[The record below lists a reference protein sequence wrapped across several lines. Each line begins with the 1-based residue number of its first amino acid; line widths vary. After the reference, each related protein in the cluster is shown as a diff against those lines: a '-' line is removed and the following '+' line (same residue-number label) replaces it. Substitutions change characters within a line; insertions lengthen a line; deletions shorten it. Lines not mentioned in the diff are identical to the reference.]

1 MAGGAVVV
9 GAGLTGATAAL
20 TLRREGYDEPVTLVG
35 AEPHPPYERPPLSKT
50 FLRGESPFETA
61 LVEPE
66 TAYADQAIDL
76 RQGAR
81 VTGVDLAER
90 TIALDGGEVIPF
102 DRLVLATGARNRRF
116 PIPGLDLPGVFAL
129 RTVEESSAIREAAS
143 KGGRA
148 VIAGMGF
155 IGSEVAAS
163 LRTMGLEVTTVDGG
177 PVPLARV
184 FGESIGSVLAGV
196 HRDHGV
202 NLVTGDRVAA
212 FEGGARVERVLTA
225 KGERLD
231 CDLAVVGLGVEPV
244 AELAA
249 EAGLAVSN
257 GIDVDERCRTSAPGV
272 YAAGDVAKHWHPVF
286 GRSVRVEHW
295 QHAIR
300 HGRAVALNLMGR
312 DAPYTE
318 VHWFWSEQ
326 FDQRIEYAGFH
337 TEWDDLVVRGSLE
350 GRDFSAFYRK
360 DDRLLAVVAMNRRRD
375 VRRAIPLIAA
385 GGMVDRAALADETI
399 DLAGLVPRAEV
410 PTRP

>member
-1 MAGGAVVV
+1 
-9 GAGLTGATAAL
+9 
-20 TLRREGYDEPVTLVG
+20 
-35 AEPHPPYERPPLSKT
+35 
-50 FLRGESPFETA
+50 
-61 LVEPE
+61 
-66 TAYADQAIDL
+66 
-76 RQGAR
+76 
-81 VTGVDLAER
+81 
-90 TIALDGGEVIPF
+90 
-102 DRLVLATGARNRRF
+102 
-116 PIPGLDLPGVFAL
+116 
-129 RTVEESSAIREAAS
+129 
-143 KGGRA
+143 
-148 VIAGMGF
+148 MGF

-202 NLVTGDRVAA
+202 NMVTGDRVAA
-212 FEGGARVERVLTA
+212 FEGGARVERVVTA

-249 EAGLAVSN
+249 EAGLTVSN
-257 GIDVDERCRTSAPGV
+257 GIDVDARCRTSAPGV
-272 YAAGDVAKHWHPVF
+272 YAAGDVANHWHPVF

-300 HGRAVALNLMGR
+300 HGRAAALNLMGR

-326 FDQRIEYAGFH
+326 YDQRIEYAGFH

-360 DDRLLAVVAMNRRRD
+360 DNRLLAVVAMNRRRD

-399 DLAGLVPRAEV
+399 ELAGLAPNAAA
-410 PTRP
+410 PS